1 MNLYLVVKQV
11 HIVSV
16 LLSFALFLFRGGL
29 MFANVRWRQHPVL
42 RIAPHAVD
50 TILLTS
56 ALFLV
61 SLLHQYPFVHHWLTV
76 KVVALLVYIVLGS
89 LALKRA
95 RTLQGRLIAFVLAIV
110 TFLFIISVA
119 RMHHPFGLIAPFLS

>member
-1 MNLYLVVKQV
+1 MNLYLVVKQI
-11 HIVSV
+11 HIGSV

-29 MFANVRWRQHPVL
+29 MFAGVRWRQHIFL
-42 RIAPHAVD
+42 RVVPHVVD

-56 ALFLV
+56 ALFLA

-95 RTLQGRLIAFVLAIV
+95 RNLRQRAVFFSLALI
-110 TFLFIISVA
+110 TFLFIVSVA
-119 RMHHPFGLIAPFLS
+119 RAHHPLGFLATFT

>member
-1 MNLYLVVKQV
+1 MNLYLVVKQIHV
-11 HIVSV
+11 GSV

-29 MFANVRWRQHPVL
+29 MFAGVRWRQHVVL
-42 RIAPHAVD
+42 RVAPHVVD

-76 KVVALLVYIVLGS
+76 KVVALVVYIVFGS

-95 RTLQGRLIAFVLAIV
+95 KSTRMRAVFFLLAIL
-110 TFLFIISVA
+110 TFLFIVSVA
-119 RMHHPFGLIAPFLS
+119 RFHQPLGFLSAIT

>member
-1 MNLYLVVKQV
+1 MNLYLVVKQIHV
-11 HIVSV
+11 GSV

-29 MFANVRWRQHPVL
+29 MFAGVRWRQHILL
-42 RIAPHAVD
+42 RVSPHVVD

-56 ALFLV
+56 ALFLA

-76 KVVALLVYIVLGS
+76 KVIALVVYIVLGS

-95 RTLQGRLIAFVLAIV
+95 STRWSRMSAFVLAV
-110 TFLFIISVA
+110 LTFLFIVSVA
-119 RMHHPFGLIAPFLS
+119 RAHHPFGFLGAFTS